1 MDSSDFS
8 IPLILRTF
16 TCIMRK
22 LIIITIWLHAILSFS
37 QDYSGFLQQG
47 IYKDRITDESGNP
60 IVGIKVQVQGKST
73 YAYTDI
79 DGNFSIKAEI
89 GDLIILTKNGERIN
103 SYRLDGRSNYYIND
117 ETEVK
122 ETVPKADKNLDSAR
136 FYSKKDA
143 YKSIDF
149 VEKHLKSKKKHTLVE
164 LAQSYALLGDNYL
177 HLKQY
182 DLAISNYYKSLQS
195 IENTDVQLNLGKS
208 YALSGN
214 ISESNNI
221 YKTVLNKKNTALQ
234 QIMAQE
240 GMGYNT
246 ENNIPKALEYYRAA
260 LALAEKNKITSKI
273 AELNAKIAELLA
285 KSGNKSESNAYL
297 QNTLRSSENE
307 PIQKRVSVQNQVAD
321 VYQSNK
327 DFDSEIELRK
337 KTISE
342 LEKANVNK
350 ISSET
355 NGFFN
360 DDAIS
365 ISQLNLEIGRA
376 YIDKKEFDKAIPY
389 LEKSA
394 QNAKKFKD
402 LEVEK
407 NALQKLSELYKNI
420 GNSKKALENYQEYA
434 KLVDLLYQQKEL
446 EIQSAMSLSNELRDK
461 QNRIN
466 SLEKDRVLSE
476 SQYQLFESEQKLAV
490 ANYRRQ
496 KMLILGMGIVLVLLG
511 ISVLAMYRSNK
522 QKKLANNVLALKSL
536 RSQMN
541 PHFIFNALNSV
552 NNFIAQNDERAANR
566 YLTDFSTLMRSVLNN
581 SEEDF
586 IPLTKEIELL
596 KLYVQLE
603 HSRFTDKFDYTL
615 DIDEN
620 LNEEQFQIP
629 PMLIQPYVENAVWH
643 GLRYKETKGF
653 LKIEFIQKDADTI
666 LISISDDGI
675 GRQKSKE
682 LKTQNQK
689 KQESKGMNNVKK
701 RIEILNEMYADKVK
715 VNISDLHPDGSG
727 TKVVVE
733 LKK

>member
-1 MDSSDFS
+1 MRNIF
-8 IPLILRTF
+8 ILA
-16 TCIMRK
+16 
-22 LIIITIWLHAILSFS
+22 IWFFAVLSFG
-37 QDYSGFLQQG
+37 QDSGSLQQG

-60 IVGIKVQVQGKST
+60 IAGIKVQVQGKST
-73 YAYTDI
+73 FTFSDP

-89 GDLIILTKNGERIN
+89 GDLIVLTKNGERIN
-103 SYRLDGRSNYYIND
+103 AYRLDGRANYYIND
-117 ETEVK
+117 ESEVK
-122 ETVPKADKNLDSAR
+122 GSTPSTEKYLDSAR
-136 FYSKKDA
+136 LYAKKDA

-149 VEKHLKSKKKHTLVE
+149 VEKHLKSKKKHSAKE

-195 IENTDVQLNLGKS
+195 VENTEVQLNLGKS
-208 YALSGN
+208 YSLSGN

-221 YKTVLNKKNTALQ
+221 YKTVLNKKNTVVQ
-234 QIMAQE
+234 QIAAQE
-240 GMGYNT
+240 GLGYNS

-260 LALAEKNKITSKI
+260 LSLAEKNKITSKI

-307 PIQKRVSVQNQVAD
+307 PIQQRISVQNQVAD
-321 VYQSNK
+321 VYQTNK
-327 DFDSEIELRK
+327 DFDSEIEIRK
-337 KTISE
+337 KTIAE

-350 ISSET
+350 INVPNNGYMSS
-355 NGFFN
+355 
-360 DDAIS
+360 DDIS

-394 QNAKKFKD
+394 SNAKKFKD

-446 EIQSAMSLSNELRDK
+446 EITSALALSNELRDK

-586 IPLTKEIELL
+586 IPLSKEIELL

-615 DIDEN
+615 HIDEN

-643 GLRYKETKGF
+643 GLRYKETKGI

>member
-1 MDSSDFS
+1 LDHSHFS
-8 IPLILRTF
+8 ISLILRTF
-16 TCIMRK
+16 TSIMRNIFI
-22 LIIITIWLHAILSFS
+22 LAIWFFAVLSFG
-37 QDYSGFLQQG
+37 QDSGSLQQG

-60 IVGIKVQVQGKST
+60 IAGIKVQVQGKST
-73 YAYTDI
+73 FTFSDP

-89 GDLIILTKNGERIN
+89 GDLIVLTKNGERIN
-103 SYRLDGRSNYYIND
+103 AYRLDGRANYYIND
-117 ETEVK
+117 ESEVK
-122 ETVPKADKNLDSAR
+122 GSTPSTEKYLDSAR
-136 FYSKKDA
+136 LYAKKDA

-149 VEKHLKSKKKHTLVE
+149 VEKHLKSKKKHSAKE

-195 IENTDVQLNLGKS
+195 VENTEVQLNLGKS
-208 YALSGN
+208 YSLSGN

-221 YKTVLNKKNTALQ
+221 YKTVLNKKNTVVQ
-234 QIMAQE
+234 QIAAQE
-240 GMGYNT
+240 GLGYNS

-260 LALAEKNKITSKI
+260 LSLAEKNKITSKI

-307 PIQKRVSVQNQVAD
+307 PIQQRISVQNQVAD
-321 VYQSNK
+321 VYQTNK
-327 DFDSEIELRK
+327 DFDSEIEIRK
-337 KTISE
+337 KTIAE

-350 ISSET
+350 INVPNNGYMSS
-355 NGFFN
+355 
-360 DDAIS
+360 DDIS

-394 QNAKKFKD
+394 SNAKKFKD

-446 EIQSAMSLSNELRDK
+446 EITSALALSNELRDK

-541 PHFIFNALNSV
+541 QHFIFNALNSV

-586 IPLTKEIELL
+586 IPLSKEIELL

-615 DIDEN
+615 HIDEN

-643 GLRYKETKGF
+643 GLRYKETKGI

>member
-1 MDSSDFS
+1 MRNIFILAIWFFAVLGFGQDSGS
-8 IPLILRTF
+8 
-16 TCIMRK
+16 
-22 LIIITIWLHAILSFS
+22 
-37 QDYSGFLQQG
+37 LQQG

-60 IVGIKVQVQGKST
+60 IAGIKVQVQGKST
-73 YAYTDI
+73 FTFSDP

-89 GDLIILTKNGERIN
+89 GDLIVLTKNGERIN
-103 SYRLDGRSNYYIND
+103 AYRLDGRANYYIND
-117 ETEVK
+117 ESEVK
-122 ETVPKADKNLDSAR
+122 GSTPSTEKYLDSAR
-136 FYSKKDA
+136 LYAKKDA

-149 VEKHLKSKKKHTLVE
+149 VEKYLKSKKKHSAKE
-164 LAQSYALLGDNYL
+164 LSQSYALLGDNYL

-195 IENTDVQLNLGKS
+195 VENTEVQLNLGKS
-208 YALSGN
+208 YSLSGN

-221 YKTVLNKKNTALQ
+221 YKTVLNKKNTVVQ
-234 QIMAQE
+234 QIAAQE
-240 GMGYNT
+240 GLGYNS

-260 LALAEKNKITSKI
+260 LSLAEKNKITSKI

-307 PIQKRVSVQNQVAD
+307 PIQQRISVQNQVAD
-321 VYQSNK
+321 VYQTNK
-327 DFDSEIELRK
+327 DFDSEIEIRK
-337 KTISE
+337 KTIAE

-350 ISSET
+350 INVPNNGYMSS
-355 NGFFN
+355 
-360 DDAIS
+360 DDIS

-394 QNAKKFKD
+394 SNAKKFKD

-446 EIQSAMSLSNELRDK
+446 EITSALALSNELRDK

-586 IPLTKEIELL
+586 IPLSKEIELL

-615 DIDEN
+615 HIDEN

-643 GLRYKETKGF
+643 GLRYKETKGI

>member
-1 MDSSDFS
+1 MNHSHFS
-8 IPLILRTF
+8 ISLILRTF
-16 TCIMRK
+16 TSIMRNIFI
-22 LIIITIWLHAILSFS
+22 LAIWFFAVLSFG
-37 QDYSGFLQQG
+37 QDSGSLQQG

-60 IVGIKVQVQGKST
+60 IAGIKVQVQGKST
-73 YAYTDI
+73 FTFSDP

-89 GDLIILTKNGERIN
+89 GDLIVLTKNGERIN
-103 SYRLDGRSNYYIND
+103 AYRLDGRANYYIND
-117 ETEVK
+117 ESEVK
-122 ETVPKADKNLDSAR
+122 GSTPSTEKYLDSAR
-136 FYSKKDA
+136 LYAKKDA

-149 VEKHLKSKKKHTLVE
+149 VEKHLKSKKKHSAKE

-195 IENTDVQLNLGKS
+195 VENTEVQLNLGKS
-208 YALSGN
+208 YSLSGN

-221 YKTVLNKKNTALQ
+221 YKTVLNKKNTVVQ
-234 QIMAQE
+234 QIAAQE
-240 GMGYNT
+240 GLGYNS

-260 LALAEKNKITSKI
+260 LSLAEKNKITSKI

-307 PIQKRVSVQNQVAD
+307 PIQQRISVQNQVAD
-321 VYQSNK
+321 VYQTNK
-327 DFDSEIELRK
+327 DFDSEIEIRK
-337 KTISE
+337 KTIAE

-350 ISSET
+350 INVPNNGYMSS
-355 NGFFN
+355 
-360 DDAIS
+360 DDIS

-394 QNAKKFKD
+394 SNAKKFKD

-446 EIQSAMSLSNELRDK
+446 EITSALALSNELRDK

-586 IPLTKEIELL
+586 IPLSKEIELL

-615 DIDEN
+615 HIDEN

-643 GLRYKETKGF
+643 GLRYKETKGI

>member
-1 MDSSDFS
+1 MNHSHFS

-16 TCIMRK
+16 TSIMRK
-22 LIIITIWLHAILSFS
+22 LLIIAIWLQVVLSFG
-37 QDYSGFLQQG
+37 QEYSGFLQQG
-47 IYKDRITDESGNP
+47 IYRDRITDESGSP
-60 IVGIKVQVQGKST
+60 IAGIKVQVQGKST
-73 YAYTDI
+73 YTYSDI
-79 DGNFSIKAEI
+79 NGNFSIKAEI
-89 GDLIILTKNGERIN
+89 GDLIVLTKNGERIN
-103 SYRLDGRSNYYIND
+103 AFRLDGRSNYYIND
-117 ETEVK
+117 ESSVEESAPNAEK
-122 ETVPKADKNLDSAR
+122 YLDSAR
-136 FYSKKDA
+136 NYSKKDA

-149 VEKHLKSKKKHTLVE
+149 VEKHLKSKKKHTAKE

-177 HLKQY
+177 QLKQY

-195 IENTDVQLNLGKS
+195 VENTEVQLNLGKS
-208 YALSGN
+208 YSLAGN

-221 YKTVLNKKNTALQ
+221 YKTVLNKKNTVLQ
-234 QIMAQE
+234 QIAAQE
-240 GMGYNT
+240 GLGYNS

-307 PIQKRVSVQNQVAD
+307 PIQQRISVQNQVAD
-321 VYQSNK
+321 VYQTNK
-327 DFDSEIELRK
+327 DFDSEIEIRK
-337 KTISE
+337 KTIAE

-350 ISSET
+350 INVTNNGYMSS
-355 NGFFN
+355 
-360 DDAIS
+360 DDIS

-394 QNAKKFKD
+394 SNAKKFKD

-446 EIQSAMSLSNELRDK
+446 EITSALALSNELRDK

-586 IPLTKEIELL
+586 IPLSKEIELL

-615 DIDEN
+615 HIDEN

-643 GLRYKETKGF
+643 GLRYKETKGI

>member
-1 MDSSDFS
+1 MRNIF
-8 IPLILRTF
+8 ILA
-16 TCIMRK
+16 
-22 LIIITIWLHAILSFS
+22 IWFFAVLSFG
-37 QDYSGFLQQG
+37 QDSGSLQQG

-60 IVGIKVQVQGKST
+60 IAGIKVQVQGKST
-73 YAYTDI
+73 FTFSDP

-89 GDLIILTKNGERIN
+89 GDLIVLTKNGERIN
-103 SYRLDGRSNYYIND
+103 AYRLDGRANYYIND
-117 ETEVK
+117 ESEVK
-122 ETVPKADKNLDSAR
+122 GSTPSTEKYLDSAR
-136 FYSKKDA
+136 LYAKKDA

-149 VEKHLKSKKKHTLVE
+149 VEKYLKSKKKHSAKE
-164 LAQSYALLGDNYL
+164 LSQSYALLGDNYL

-195 IENTDVQLNLGKS
+195 VENTEVQLNLGKS
-208 YALSGN
+208 YSLSGN

-221 YKTVLNKKNTALQ
+221 YKTVLNKKNTVVQ
-234 QIMAQE
+234 QIAAQE
-240 GMGYNT
+240 GLGYNS

-260 LALAEKNKITSKI
+260 LSLAEKNKITSKI

-307 PIQKRVSVQNQVAD
+307 PIQQRISVQNQVAD
-321 VYQSNK
+321 VYQTNK
-327 DFDSEIELRK
+327 DFDSEIEIRK
-337 KTISE
+337 KTIAE

-350 ISSET
+350 INVPNNGYMSS
-355 NGFFN
+355 
-360 DDAIS
+360 DDIS

-394 QNAKKFKD
+394 SNAKKFKD

-446 EIQSAMSLSNELRDK
+446 EITSALALSNELRDK

-586 IPLTKEIELL
+586 IPLSKEIELL

-615 DIDEN
+615 HIDEN

-643 GLRYKETKGF
+643 GLRYKETKGI

>member
-1 MDSSDFS
+1 MENGLMLFAWMED
-8 IPLILRTF
+8 PT
-16 TCIMRK
+16 
-22 LIIITIWLHAILSFS
+22 ITLMMKVSVE
-37 QDYSGFLQQG
+37 
-47 IYKDRITDESGNP
+47 ESAPN
-60 IVGIKVQVQGKST
+60 
-73 YAYTDI
+73 
-79 DGNFSIKAEI
+79 
-89 GDLIILTKNGERIN
+89 
-103 SYRLDGRSNYYIND
+103 
-117 ETEVK
+117 TEK
-122 ETVPKADKNLDSAR
+122 YLDSAR
-136 FYSKKDA
+136 NYSKKDA

-149 VEKHLKSKKKHTLVE
+149 VEKHLKSKKKHTAKE

-195 IENTDVQLNLGKS
+195 VENTEVQLNLGKS
-208 YALSGN
+208 YSLSGN

-221 YKTVLNKKNTALQ
+221 YKTVLNKKNTVLQ
-234 QIMAQE
+234 QIAAQE
-240 GMGYNT
+240 GLGYNS

-307 PIQKRVSVQNQVAD
+307 PIQQRISVQNQVAD
-321 VYQSNK
+321 VYQTNK
-327 DFDSEIELRK
+327 DFDSEIEIRK
-337 KTISE
+337 KTIAE

-350 ISSET
+350 INVPNNGYMSS
-355 NGFFN
+355 
-360 DDAIS
+360 DDIS

-394 QNAKKFKD
+394 SNAKKFKD

-446 EIQSAMSLSNELRDK
+446 EITSALALSNELRDK

-586 IPLTKEIELL
+586 IPLSKEIELL

-615 DIDEN
+615 HIDEN

-643 GLRYKETKGF
+643 GLRYKETKGI

>member
-1 MDSSDFS
+1 LNHSHFS
-8 IPLILRTF
+8 ISLILRTF
-16 TCIMRK
+16 TSIMRNIFI
-22 LIIITIWLHAILSFS
+22 LAIWFFAVLSFG
-37 QDYSGFLQQG
+37 QDSGSLQQG

-60 IVGIKVQVQGKST
+60 IAGIKVQVQGKST
-73 YAYTDI
+73 FTFSDP

-89 GDLIILTKNGERIN
+89 GDLIVLTKNGERIN
-103 SYRLDGRSNYYIND
+103 AYRLDGRANYYIND
-117 ETEVK
+117 ESEVK
-122 ETVPKADKNLDSAR
+122 GSTPSTEKYLDSAR
-136 FYSKKDA
+136 LYAKKDA

-149 VEKHLKSKKKHTLVE
+149 VEKHLKSKKKHSAKE

-195 IENTDVQLNLGKS
+195 VENTEVQLNLGKS
-208 YALSGN
+208 YSLSGN

-221 YKTVLNKKNTALQ
+221 YKTVLNKKNTVVQ
-234 QIMAQE
+234 QIAAQE
-240 GMGYNT
+240 GLGYNS

-260 LALAEKNKITSKI
+260 LSLAEKNKITSKI

-307 PIQKRVSVQNQVAD
+307 PIQQRISVQNQVAD
-321 VYQSNK
+321 VYQTNK
-327 DFDSEIELRK
+327 DFDSEIEIRK
-337 KTISE
+337 KTIAE

-350 ISSET
+350 INVPNNGYMSS
-355 NGFFN
+355 
-360 DDAIS
+360 DDIS

-394 QNAKKFKD
+394 SNAKKFKD

-446 EIQSAMSLSNELRDK
+446 EITSALALSNELRDK

-586 IPLTKEIELL
+586 IPLSKEIELL

-615 DIDEN
+615 HIDEN

-643 GLRYKETKGF
+643 GLRYKE
-653 LKIEFIQKDADTI
+653 
-666 LISISDDGI
+666 
-675 GRQKSKE
+675 
-682 LKTQNQK
+682 
-689 KQESKGMNNVKK
+689 SKGHLAN
-701 RIEILNEMYADKVK
+701 
-715 VNISDLHPDGSG
+715 
-727 TKVVVE
+727 
-733 LKK
+733 

>member
-1 MDSSDFS
+1 MSSD
-8 IPLILRTF
+8 
-16 TCIMRK
+16 
-22 LIIITIWLHAILSFS
+22 
-37 QDYSGFLQQG
+37 D
-47 IYKDRITDESGNP
+47 
-60 IVGIKVQVQGKST
+60 
-73 YAYTDI
+73 
-79 DGNFSIKAEI
+79 
-89 GDLIILTKNGERIN
+89 
-103 SYRLDGRSNYYIND
+103 
-117 ETEVK
+117 
-122 ETVPKADKNLDSAR
+122 
-136 FYSKKDA
+136 
-143 YKSIDF
+143 
-149 VEKHLKSKKKHTLVE
+149 
-164 LAQSYALLGDNYL
+164 
-177 HLKQY
+177 
-182 DLAISNYYKSLQS
+182 
-195 IENTDVQLNLGKS
+195 
-208 YALSGN
+208 
-214 ISESNNI
+214 
-221 YKTVLNKKNTALQ
+221 
-234 QIMAQE
+234 
-240 GMGYNT
+240 
-246 ENNIPKALEYYRAA
+246 
-260 LALAEKNKITSKI
+260 
-273 AELNAKIAELLA
+273 
-285 KSGNKSESNAYL
+285 
-297 QNTLRSSENE
+297 
-307 PIQKRVSVQNQVAD
+307 
-321 VYQSNK
+321 
-327 DFDSEIELRK
+327 
-337 KTISE
+337 
-342 LEKANVNK
+342 
-350 ISSET
+350 
-355 NGFFN
+355 
-360 DDAIS
+360 IS

-394 QNAKKFKD
+394 SNAKKFKD

-446 EIQSAMSLSNELRDK
+446 EITSALALSNELRDK

-586 IPLTKEIELL
+586 IPLSKEIELL

-643 GLRYKETKGF
+643 GLRYKETKGI